1 MKPQPL
7 LLLAGKAREEG
18 VQELQARPHRYAKR
32 CGREFGSSGAG
43 YSTDLGNSQFLAMES
58 DHFPTLEQSKE
69 AVPFRLFFSINPP
82 PDVIHHLSAMQ
93 SEVRKV
99 LETGF
104 DPRRTVRW
112 IRPTQFHLT
121 ILFLGNVPPAE
132 IPSLEL
138 VANEIMA
145 SFTELP
151 ILTLGNIGSFPAF
164 HRPRVL
170 WVGCRSNEVLNQ
182 LQSRFLAA
190 FSRRI
195 PLKENERSY
204 PHITIARFRHLP
216 RRFAERMRVLS
227 EKNWFPE
234 CVWRVHAVSLMR
246 SVPRPDGVEYT
257 CLSNFSPDIGAD
269 GP

>member
-18 VQELQARPHRYAKR
+18 VQELQ
-32 CGREFGSSGAG
+32 EFGSSGAG

-58 DHFPTLEQSKE
+58 DDFQTLEQSKE

-104 DPRRTVRW
+104 HPRRTVRW

-121 ILFLGNVPPAE
+121 ILFLGNVSPAE
-132 IPSLEL
+132 IP
-138 VANEIMA
+138 
-145 SFTELP
+145 
-151 ILTLGNIGSFPAF
+151 
-164 HRPRVL
+164 
-170 WVGCRSNEVLNQ
+170 
-182 LQSRFLAA
+182 
-190 FSRRI
+190 
-195 PLKENERSY
+195 
-204 PHITIARFRHLP
+204 
-216 RRFAERMRVLS
+216 
-227 EKNWFPE
+227 
-234 CVWRVHAVSLMR
+234 